1 MWKTKDFIGQRDT
14 VLKYFRKK
22 PVDSSTVSEYCSM
35 VGLPLI
41 VVYDFIREDMPE
53 YKEFCNNKIHGIK
66 EFYGILKGEK

>member
-1 MWKTKDFIGQRDT
+1 MWETKDFIGQRDT

-41 VVYDFIREDMPE
+41 VVYDFIREEMPE
-53 YKEFCNNKIHGIK
+53 YREFCDKKIHGIK